1 MNTGKPEGLRLTQ
14 EEAFSLLGLCL
25 VSAGSVDSTTSLALR
40 KLAAYASQGREE
52 SHHSWADDRAG
63 EPQKVG
69 A

>member
-14 EEAFSLLGLCL
+14 EEAFALLGLCL
-25 VSAGSVDSTTSLALR
+25 VSPGEVDPTTSLALR

-52 SHHSWADDRAG
+52 SNYSWADDRAG
-63 EPQKVG
+63 ELQKAG